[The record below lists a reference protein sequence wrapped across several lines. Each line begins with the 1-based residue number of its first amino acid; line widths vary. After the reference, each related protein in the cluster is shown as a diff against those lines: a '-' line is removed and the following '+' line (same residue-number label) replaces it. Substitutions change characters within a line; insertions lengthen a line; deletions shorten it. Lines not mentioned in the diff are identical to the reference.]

1 MKQRSDLRGAF
12 AGALGILGLVALACL
27 VVSFW
32 WTPEA
37 MAAGVPLQALG
48 VEAQACPGCPLCGM
62 SRAFSAASHLRIDE
76 AIGFNRAILV
86 AYPAAALVA
95 VAAPIALARELLARR
110 RA

>member
-1 MKQRSDLRGAF
+1 
-12 AGALGILGLVALACL
+12 
-27 VVSFW
+27 
-32 WTPEA
+32 
-37 MAAGVPLQALG
+37 
-48 VEAQACPGCPLCGM
+48 M